1 MLLASK
7 HFTAPGPMRIRLTP
21 LWLLALLSGGAPALA
36 AQSAQ
41 DTPGFLEGASLEVLS
56 RNFYLNND
64 YRSPTPAGKSYKQ
77 EWAQGFIASFASGF
91 TPGTLGVGVDAHGFL
106 GLKLDGGKGHSGT
119 GLLPLD
125 HDGRSEDSYSSAG
138 GALKFKASRTTLAL
152 GEMTVATPVFD
163 TADKRLQPE
172 YASGLLLS
180 SRELEGLDLQAGHF
194 NAFKNQDASTT
205 KGDFS
210 GYGATTR
217 HASIDFIG
225 ADLFAGQAL
234 GGALYASE
242 LSDTWRQYYANLHA
256 SLGQWFL
263 DGNLYRTRDQGQA
276 AAGAIDTTAYS
287 LAGKYRIDAQ
297 AFTLAYQKIH
307 GERLGLRSHQHRP
320 VGQVGLAEQQA
331 IFPAFD
337 IAARAQQ
344 VDHRKSGHQQNA
356 GTWRGVAGVSRATAR
371 HLPGATDVSQ
381 PGSKARPDKEHEG
394 VEGHRQAANIGRC
407 RRRDS
412 SDQPGNTDGHS
423 RDIDD
428 AGCQQQGN
436 ALFACT
442 SPGAATQS
450 PMVATRLAG
459 SGSVFVVIRYRPDD
473 LPTASCTCP
482 A

>member
-7 HFTAPGPMRIRLTP
+7 HLTAPGPLRLRLKP

-77 EWAQGFIASFASGF
+77 EWAQGFIASFESGF
-91 TPGTLGVGVDAHGFL
+91 TPGTIGVGVDAHGFL

-194 NAFKNQDASTT
+194 NAFKNQDASTA

-256 SLGQWFL
+256 SLGQLFL

-287 LAGKYRIDAQ
+287 LSGKYRIDAQ
-297 AFTLAYQKIH
+297 AFTLAYQKVHGDTPFDFVGGDSIYLANSIKYADFNGP
-307 GERLGLRSHQHRP
+307 GERSWQARYDLDLGALGIPGLSFMARYVSGRGIDGSHAPQGGAYNPFDSASGTYSPQQGRGGRHWERDLDLHYIVQSGPAKDLSLQLSHVSHR
-320 VGQVGLAEQQA
+320 ANAAQA
-331 IFPAFD
+331 GD
-337 IAARAQQ
+337 
-344 VDHRKSGHQQNA
+344 
-356 GTWRGVAGVSRATAR
+356 
-371 HLPGATDVSQ
+371 
-381 PGSKARPDKEHEG
+381 
-394 VEGHRQAANIGRC
+394 
-407 RRRDS
+407 
-412 SDQPGNTDGHS
+412 
-423 RDIDD
+423 DID
-428 AGCQQQGN
+428 
-436 ALFACT
+436 
-442 SPGAATQS
+442 
-450 PMVATRLAG
+450 RLYI
-459 SGSVFVVIRYRPDD
+459 VIQYP
-473 LPTASCTCP
+473 LKLGPF
-482 A
+482 